1 MCPPLRLHLLGL
13 RRPGEGLLGEAGL
26 GVLTVGPGVGWA
38 WRAAAGRG
46 GSAWRAAAVF
56 SHSFPRSS
64 YLLSVWLW

>member
-1 MCPPLRLHLLGL
+1 MCAPLRLHLLGL
-13 RRPGEGLLGEAGL
+13 RRTGEGLLGEAGL

-38 WRAAAGRG
+38 WRAAA
-46 GSAWRAAAVF
+46 VF

>member
-1 MCPPLRLHLLGL
+1 MCPPLRLHLLGP

-26 GVLTVGPGVGWA
+26 GVLTVGGLGVGW
-38 WRAAAGRG
+38 
-46 GSAWRAAAVF
+46 AWRAAAVF